1 MRARYNINVKI
12 NKKSADKTE
21 FFFKRGHSFRLLLF
35 TLNIPIRI
43 IKAII
48 MQFIIIASFPQPVK
62 RFFVFFQKT
71 AYIFA
76 ECRKIPARPAP
87 FFAFFEKNRKSPCF
101 LFRLM
106 LI

>member
-12 NKKSADKTE
+12 NKKSADRPA
-21 FFFKRGHSFRLLLF
+21 FFSKRAHAFRLLLF

-48 MQFIIIASFPQPVK
+48 MQFIIIASFPHPVK
-62 RFFVFFQKT
+62 RFFTFFQKT
-71 AYIFA
+71 AYIFTQS
-76 ECRKIPARPAP
+76 CKNPARTSL

-101 LFRLM
+101 LYRLM